1 MNNLTGE
8 SAAITAKARGLV
20 ENIEKV
26 IIGKTV
32 VATQAVTALLANGH
46 ILLEDVPGIGK
57 TMLARALA
65 ASITGDF
72 RRIQFTADLL
82 PSDITGVNIYRQHEG
97 EFQFRKGPLFCNV
110 LLGDEI
116 NRATPRTQSALLE
129 AMEEHQTTVDG
140 VRYPLDDPFIVI
152 ATQNPIEL
160 EGTYPLPFAQMDR
173 FIIRLRL
180 GYVEADQE
188 REMLK
193 SRIKSSPI
201 DELQAAIDCDELVE
215 LQAKVRDISITD
227 ELLDYVVAIV
237 RSTREAEHLEYG
249 SSPRGSLDLMRFS
262 QATALL
268 NGRDYVLPDDIKES
282 APSILAHR
290 VIVHRGTR
298 HGTLNTSE
306 YINELVETVAVPV

>member
-1 MNNLTGE
+1 MNNLTGD